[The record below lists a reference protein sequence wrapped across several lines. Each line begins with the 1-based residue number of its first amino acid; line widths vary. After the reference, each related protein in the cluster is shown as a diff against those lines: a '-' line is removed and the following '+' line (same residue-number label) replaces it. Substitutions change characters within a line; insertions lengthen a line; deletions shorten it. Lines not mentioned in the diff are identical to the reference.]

1 MDSHHFH
8 FQDHFR
14 TRWWRGNGEG
24 RAQSQQQEQAKLGED
39 NFCLCLFFSRKQEQ
53 NWVKTTSA
61 FVNLND
67 DNQQNSVKT
76 NLANH
81 FQIRNKTQNYPKIG
95 KNAKIFDLHPGGL
108 VTTLTQ
114 RFEAL
119 ERGSGWSQG
128 SPPTLTRMMQN
139 SCRWIILPLERC
151 TILLWIS
158 HLQVQLKK
166 KRIIIWEQKLRCLKC
181 YQIYRWQTTW
191 MGGTITHIMIMLWR
205 KRTLST

>member
-1 MDSHHFH
+1 MLIWYGLEWIVIISTIKITSEPGDGGGTGRGERNLNNKNK
-8 FQDHFR
+8 QNWVR
-14 TRWWRGNGEG
+14 TT
-24 RAQSQQQEQAKLGED
+24 SV
-39 NFCLCLFFSRKQEQ
+39 FVFFFSRKQEQ

-128 SPPTLTRMMQN
+128 
-139 SCRWIILPLERC
+139 
-151 TILLWIS
+151 
-158 HLQVQLKK
+158 
-166 KRIIIWEQKLRCLKC
+166 
-181 YQIYRWQTTW
+181 
-191 MGGTITHIMIMLWR
+191 
-205 KRTLST
+205 

>member
-1 MDSHHFH
+1 MPNQINQDVREILQSNVLILQLGQSTVCVSIWSWTPHRAIIAVIVMITIDTISIWYWLDSHRSHFH
-8 FQDHFR
+8 DHVR

-67 DNQQNSVKT
+67 DNQQNSLKT

-95 KNAKIFDLHPGGL
+95 KKAKIFDLHPGGL

-128 SPPTLTRMMQN
+128 
-139 SCRWIILPLERC
+139 
-151 TILLWIS
+151 
-158 HLQVQLKK
+158 
-166 KRIIIWEQKLRCLKC
+166 
-181 YQIYRWQTTW
+181 
-191 MGGTITHIMIMLWR
+191 
-205 KRTLST
+205 

>member
-8 FQDHFR
+8 FHDHVR

-61 FVNLND
+61 FVNLNE

-81 FQIRNKTQNYPKIG
+81 LQIRNKTQNYPKIG
-95 KNAKIFDLHPGGL
+95 KKAKIFDLHPGGL

-139 SCRWIILPLERC
+139 SCRWILKRLIV
-151 TILLWIS
+151 S
-158 HLQVQLKK
+158 HP
-166 KRIIIWEQKLRCLKC
+166 
-181 YQIYRWQTTW
+181 
-191 MGGTITHIMIMLWR
+191 
-205 KRTLST
+205 

>member
-1 MDSHHFH
+1 MAGERGGASAISTT
-8 FQDHFR
+8 R
-14 TRWWRGNGEG
+14 TSKTGWG
-24 RAQSQQQEQAKLGED
+24 QLLSLS
-39 NFCLCLFFSRKQEQ
+39 FFSRKQEQ

-166 KRIIIWEQKLRCLKC
+166 KNEL
-181 YQIYRWQTTW
+181 
-191 MGGTITHIMIMLWR
+191 
-205 KRTLST
+205 